1 MRKTVIIVLAAVG
14 ILLFT
19 ARGSRAADEDADTA
33 ALAKALSQASVTL
46 QQGLKA
52 SEREGNP
59 ISGKY
64 ELENG
69 ALRLSVYTMKGD
81 QFVEVIVDH
90 KSGAITKAETIT
102 DADDLRAAKE
112 PSAAMAKAKSP
123 LGEAVESA
131 VKDASCCYRG
141 NYRAVSAMPALKA
154 DEPVVD
160 ITLMAG
166 REVKKVTKK
175 LD

>member
-1 MRKTVIIVLAAVG
+1 MRKTVITVLAAVG
-14 ILLFT
+14 IFLLT
-19 ARGSRAADEDADTA
+19 DLGSRAADEDADAA

-69 ALRLSVYTMKGD
+69 ALQLSVYTMKGD

-90 KSGAITKAETIT
+90 KSGDIKKAETIS
-102 DADDLRAAKE
+102 DAGDLKAAKE
-112 PSAAMAKAKSP
+112 QSEAMAKAKVP
-123 LGEAVESA
+123 LNEVVEAV

-141 NYRAVSAMPALKA
+141 NYRAVSAMPSLKA